1 MNRILNQILKGV
13 ILSDS
18 EISQNKILRSAQ
30 NDIQKTIKKWLR
42 GVLSLVLLISIFPY
56 FHITC
61 LYAAN
66 PDTIQLTCRPNFG
79 PPTSVTDLIAVMGA
93 GTGEIDID
101 WTVPAEDPAPQLGEL
116 VLNWPYHLRY
126 STNSLAALGNDTTAW
141 WNQSSEYV
149 QGWSETGNGFGYNR
163 AETLTFTSEY
173 FGKDIYLAIRAEDSG
188 HILSTSFNIS
198 SSTPKSDLEPPAAIS
213 DLTALTADYEG
224 EINLQWTSPG
234 DDGTVGNLTGQ
245 FIIKYAQQIITK
257 NNFDSIGTTI
267 TVNAPGVTPGSKQ
280 TLGPLQLSEGATYWF
295 AIKAKDDNGL
305 LSVWNSTADVTN
317 VNTRAFCQ
325 SAIDTTSP
333 APVTLSVGNVGFTS
347 VELKW
352 LAPTENA
359 GRSNSPQDDLSPGYY
374 DIRFSSL
381 GAIPIDVAWNV
392 PVYNRRF
399 ISTSTVIGAAQSYT
413 ITGLSDK
420 TTWWFSLVS
429 IDDAGLSS
437 TWSNSP
443 SAFTLDATPPSPV
456 SNFAAKPLYAPNG
469 REIQLTWTNPTDSD
483 FTGVLIVYSTRT
495 PSAFIPVAG
504 TNYSVGDYSGS
515 IISTGP
521 ATSFIHSNLTPFGQY
536 FYTAYSYDL
545 RPNYS
550 VPASTSAIAPPSAE
564 KVPPREPR
572 GVKVARSSDR
582 NYLTL
587 SWTQVTKSTDGT
599 TATDLAYYTLHRSIA
614 IGGAETTWTLP
625 ITVTSTTTYTGGEIY
640 YYWLTCHDLSTNV
653 SEPSARVDSAD
664 MRIAFYEA
672 NEPKTSISIPPA
684 ISSILY
690 KDTNSFGDNIY
701 FDVVRLT
708 SEETGKTYRSFAFLP
723 KKADSEE
730 VVTGLLFSRALADVK
745 ISYNVSGGIVG
756 APKLASIA
764 ANQAADNLS
773 LFWFNGVEWVKV
785 GGDVDMAQQTVSL
798 KTKKGGKYQL
808 RQSMRSGRFALTKVY
823 PRIFTPNDD
832 GWNDVANFMYEGND
846 AGITGKIFDINGAF
860 VADMARGDTE
870 TSLKWDGKNADRK
883 VVSSGIYIYQLE
895 ADKKVF
901 NGTVV
906 VAK

>member
-1 MNRILNQILKGV
+1 MKFLKTITKWAGSALSLFLLTTYHFTLYTFVYAGTSDSVSLSCRIDVPPGNITNLSALTGKNIESVDIKWTIPGADDDKGNIEKGV
-13 ILSDS
+13 YHIKYTKNSSD
-18 EISQNKILRSAQ
+18 
-30 NDIQKTIKKWLR
+30 
-42 GVLSLVLLISIFPY
+42 
-56 FHITC
+56 
-61 LYAAN
+61 
-66 PDTIQLTCRPNFG
+66 
-79 PPTSVTDLIAVMGA
+79 
-93 GTGEIDID
+93 
-101 WTVPAEDPAPQLGEL
+101 
-116 VLNWPYHLRY
+116 NWNTA
-126 STNSLAALGNDTTAW
+126 TNSL
-141 WNQSSEYV
+141 
-149 QGWSETGNGFGYNR
+149 
-163 AETLTFTSEY
+163 
-173 FGKDIYLAIRAEDSG
+173 II
-188 HILSTSFNIS
+188 STSNIIKGETQEFTVDGLTDNVTYYFWVKTGEVLKDGGTS
-198 SSTPKSDLEPPAAIS
+198 WALLPSNTGYAVPRIDNTPPAAIS
-213 DLTALTADYEG
+213 DLTALAGNYEG

-257 NNFDSIGTTI
+257 NNFDLIGTTI
-267 TVNAPGVTPGSKQ
+267 TINANEVVPGTQQ
-280 TLGPLQLSEGATYWF
+280 TLGPLQLSESVTYWF
-295 AIKAKDDNGL
+295 AIKAKDDTGL
-305 LSVWNSTADVTN
+305 LSVWNSTADVAS
-317 VNTRAFCQ
+317 VNTKAFCQ
-325 SAIDTTSP
+325 SAIDTAAP
-333 APVTLSVGNVGFTS
+333 APVTLSFGNVGFTS

-352 LAPTENA
+352 NSPTENA
-359 GRSNSPQDDLSPGYY
+359 GRTQSSQDDLSPGYY

-381 GAIPIDVAWNV
+381 GAIPTDVAWNV
-392 PVYNRRF
+392 PISNRRF
-399 ISTSTVIGAAQSYT
+399 ISTSTVIGAGQSYT
-413 ITGLSDK
+413 ITGLADK
-420 TTWWFSLVS
+420 TTWWFCLVS

-437 TWSNSP
+437 PYSNSP
-443 SAFTLDATPPSPV
+443 FTLTSDQTPPSTV
-456 SNFAAKPLYAPNG
+456 SNFAAVPLFAPNG
-469 REIQLTWTNPTDSD
+469 REIQLTWTNPTDAD
-483 FTGVLIVYSTRT
+483 YQGTLIVYSTGT
-495 PSAFIPVAG
+495 PPAFSPVAG
-504 TNYSVGDYSGS
+504 TNYSVGGY
-515 IISTGP
+515 IIYKGT
-521 ATSFIHSNLTPFGQY
+521 AQIYLHSQLTPFAEY
-536 FYTAYSYDL
+536 FYTAYAYDL

-550 VPASTSAIAPPSAE
+550 VPASTTAIAPPAAD

-572 GVKVARSSDR
+572 GLKIAMSSDK

-625 ITVTSTTTYTGGEIY
+625 VTVTSTTTYTGGLTY

-653 SEPSARVDSAD
+653 SEPSARVDSPD
-664 MRIAFYEA
+664 MNISFYESA
-672 NEPKTSISIPPA
+672 DPKTSISVPPA

-690 KDTNSFGDNIY
+690 KETNSFGDNIY

-756 APKLASIA
+756 APGLAPIP

-785 GGDVDMAQQTVSL
+785 GGDVDTAQQTVSL

-823 PRIFTPNDD
+823 PRIFTPNGD
-832 GWNDVANFMYEGND
+832 GWNDVANFIYEGNN
-846 AGITGKIFDINGAF
+846 AGLTGKIFDINGAF
-860 VADMARGDTE
+860 VSDMVIGDFGDN
-870 TSLKWDGKNADRK
+870 TSLKWDGRNGDGK
-883 VVSSGIYIYQLE
+883 VVSSGIYIYQIE